1 MQTQHRRNLQQT
13 ACNLQ
18 PLHPPT
24 PGHAKNPRPRAAL
37 TTERQRPTDR
47 ADNARGAFWTSRR
60 NLAARRR
67 QHNRPKN
74 RPAARRRQP
83 NDTQKQPCFDLPTQ
97 PTARKTAA
105 DSHNRHNA
113 ARQPTDTTHNR
124 PPTYTRLH
132 RPEHPPATA
141 TQPAR
146 PRATTLFGI
155 DFALSSGVRR
165 SKRTCLVRLAAPHT
179 VVKRNRLAA
188 VFGSSGT

>member
-1 MQTQHRRNLQQT
+1 MQKQHRSNLQQA
-13 ACNLQ
+13 ACNVQ
-18 PLHPPT
+18 ALHLPT
-24 PGHAKNPRPRAAL
+24 PGHAQNPRPRPGL
-37 TTERQRPTDR
+37 TTERQQPTDR
-47 ADNARGAFWTSRR
+47 ADNARGAFWSRR
-60 NLAARRR
+60 HSPAARRL

-74 RPAARRRQP
+74 SPADTATQP
-83 NDTQKQPCFDLPTQ
+83 TKSRKQPCFDLPTQ
-97 PTARKTAA
+97 PTAEKTAA

-146 PRATTLFGI
+146 PRATTLYGFTI
-155 DFALSSGVRR
+155 ALSSGVRR
-165 SKRTCLVRLAAPHT
+165 STRACLARLTAPHT

-188 VFGSSGT
+188 VFGRSST

>member
-1 MQTQHRRNLQQT
+1 MK
-13 ACNLQ
+13 
-18 PLHPPT
+18 HPPT
-24 PGHAKNPRPRAAL
+24 AGPAKNPRLQAAL

-47 ADNARGAFWTSRR
+47 ADNARGAFWTNRR
-60 NLAARRR
+60 NHAARRL

-74 RPAARRRQP
+74 SPAARRLQP
-83 NDTQKQPCFDLPTQ
+83 AKTQKQPCLDLPAQ
-97 PTARKTAA
+97 PDAEKTAA
-105 DSHNRHNA
+105 DSHHRHNA
-113 ARQPTDTTHNR
+113 ARQPTATTHNR
-124 PPTYTRLH
+124 PPTNTRLH

-188 VFGSSGT
+188 VFGRSST